1 MELPAGTD
9 PAGHTLHPA
18 LIDSSLHAMALGG
31 LVEDAADGLARLPFS
46 WSGVRLTATG
56 ATSLRAV
63 LKSKGPD
70 RLSIAYY
77 DSTGAPVGSVD
88 SLVLRSV
95 SHEALGGSGNELRR
109 SLYQVDW
116 TPLDAGPAAPAGSS
130 EPFDGVKTSATTVLL
145 GSGDPRFPGIP
156 AYTGLPALAAA
167 VEQGAPVPDAVVWAM
182 SAQGDPVT
190 ATHDAVREAAD
201 LARAWL
207 ELETLVSSRLVV
219 LTHGALA
226 ARSGEHITGLAEAAV
241 WGLFRS
247 AQHEHPDRFVL
258 LDADIPAHAAPGSP
272 SAAPTSMPS
281 PPTSTS
287 PSISPSA
294 PASISASTSASD
306 SISAS
311 TSPSLPVAL
320 SRALVSGEG
329 QLALRGDALLV
340 PRIARADAT
349 PALTRPTTPWR
360 LDVTEKGTLDNLAPV
375 EHPEAARP
383 LATGEV
389 RVEIRAAA
397 LNFRDVLIALGMYP
411 GEAMLGS
418 EGAGVVTEV
427 GSGVVDLVPGQR
439 VMGLFEGAIGPVA
452 VADRRL
458 LAPMPEG
465 WTFAEGAATPI
476 VFMTAYHALTDLS
489 SLQAGESVLVHAAAG
504 GVGMAAVQLAHHLG
518 AEVFGTAGT
527 GKWDT
532 LRTLGLDDRH
542 IASSRTL
549 DFESEFL
556 SRTDGRGMD
565 VVLDSLAGEFVDA
578 SLRLLPRGG
587 RFLEMGKTDIRD
599 ADEVGATHPGV
610 SYRAFDLMDAG
621 HDRIQE
627 MLVALLEL
635 FASGALRPLPV
646 TSWEVGRA
654 VEAFRFLGQA
664 KHVGKVVLTMPPAPT
679 SQGTV
684 LITGATGAIGRIVA
698 RRYVTEYGARN
709 LLLVS
714 RSGPAAEGAAELE
727 AELTALGATV
737 TITACDTSDRASLA
751 ALLAEI
757 PVGQP
762 LSAVVHA
769 AGVIDDGV
777 LTSLT
782 AEQIATVLRPKIDA
796 AWHLH
801 ELTLDHAPA
810 EFVLF
815 SSVAGVIGNP
825 GQANYAAANSFL
837 DALAQYRHA
846 QGLPAHSIAWGVW
859 DTSDGMAEAHAR
871 RRADRSGIQPLPVE
885 AGGEL
890 IDGLRTLGRPFVMAA
905 RLDQA
910 ALRDRAA
917 AGNLP
922 SILSGL
928 VRTTTRRTV
937 GADTGDSALG
947 RRLAQLS
954 TADGDQLLLDL
965 VRSEVAAVLGHAT
978 PDGIEPT
985 RPFGEIGLD
994 SLTAVELRNR
1004 LNTAT
1009 GVRLP
1014 ATLVFDYPTPAALV
1028 PFLRGELGTESAD
1041 HSIPAAV
1048 SVGSSVEGEE
1058 PIAIVGMACR
1068 YPGGVGSPEDLWR
1081 LVAEGTDAIG
1091 DFPVNRGWRTEGLYD
1106 PDPDVVGTTYAR
1118 GGGFLH
1124 DADEFDPAF
1133 FGLSPREA
1141 LATDPQQRLL
1151 LETAWEAVE
1160 RAGIDPTTLRG
1171 TATGVFAGVIA
1182 GDYASRLRNV
1192 PDGFEG
1198 YLSTGNTTSV
1208 ASGRISYT
1216 FGFEGPAVT
1225 VDTACSSS
1233 LVAVHLAAQALRSG
1247 ECSLALA
1254 GGVTVMAT
1262 PNTFVE
1268 FSRQR
1273 GLSPDGRCKAFSADA
1288 DGTGWGEGAGTL
1300 LLERLSDARANGHRV
1315 LALVRGSAV
1324 NQDGASNGL
1333 TAPNG
1338 PSQQRVIRQALAN
1351 ARLSPADVDVVE
1363 AHGTGTRLGDPIEAQ
1378 ALMATYGQERESDR
1392 PLWLG
1397 SVKSNIGH
1405 TLAAAGVAGIIK
1417 MVESLREGRLA
1428 RTLHADEPSP
1438 HIDWSAGAVSLLTE
1452 AQEWPRNGRT
1462 RRAGVSSFGISGT
1475 NAHVILEEAPAE
1487 EAPAEEASAGDTLA
1501 GDAFAGEAPVE
1512 EAPGGDA
1519 VAEETPVEEA
1529 PVGDAVGVPLDE
1541 GSETAESSVPSVWV
1555 LSGHTPGALRAQA
1568 ARLAEHVEAHPRLTP
1583 TDIGHSLAN
1592 SRTLLEHRA
1601 VVIGE
1606 NRGEYLDGLAALAC
1620 AESAPNVV
1628 VGDAPR
1634 PARPVF
1640 VFPGQGSQWVGMA
1653 VGLLGESEVFAAEV
1667 GRCGEVLSRYVDWS
1681 LEDVLWGRPGAVS
1694 LDRVDVVQP
1703 VLFSV
1708 MVSLAALWRSVGVC
1722 PSAVVGHS
1730 QGEIAAAY
1738 VAGALSLDDAVR
1750 VVALRSR
1757 ALGALAGRG
1766 GMLSVALGTEEVRE
1780 RLVSFGDRATVA
1792 AVNGPLSTVIAG
1804 EPGALDDFAA
1814 RCAVDEVR
1822 TRRIPV
1828 DYASHSP
1835 QVEAIREELLGLLA
1849 GITPGEPDVPFYSTL
1864 TGGLLPAG
1872 RLLDADYWYDN
1883 LRHTV
1888 RFEQTTRS
1896 LISADHHLF
1905 IEVSPHPGLTVG
1917 IQETIEDAGAP
1928 GTALGTLRRDDG
1940 GRRRFLTALGGAHAA
1955 GAPVDWSQVL
1965 GNPAGRYVDLPTYAF
1980 QRDRYWL
1987 EESAEGPA
1995 DAAGL
2000 GLEAANHSL
2009 LGAAVALADGDGA
2022 VLTGRISLQSHPW
2035 LADHA
2040 VGETVLMPGTGYVE
2054 MAIRAGDHV
2063 GCGRIGELT
2072 LRSPLVVPQSGS
2084 VTIQISVGPPDGAGH
2099 RTFSVHARR
2108 EHHDSTA
2115 NAESDWTC
2123 HATGTL
2129 TAGAP
2134 SPGASTITGPAVW
2147 PPEGAVSLPVDGRY
2161 AELAELGYNYGP
2173 VFQGL
2178 TAAWRLGETVYAE
2191 VGLPEGTDNTRF
2203 GLHPALLDAALHT
2216 IALSGIAQTVAEP
2229 GHVLLPFSWEG
2240 VSLHATGARTLRVR
2254 MERAGSD
2261 AVALQLTAP
2270 TGEPVASV
2278 DALSLRSVPVAQF
2291 DVADGRQNSLFR
2303 INWVEVPTSGAA
2315 ATDTQENSAFELYH
2329 SEGHTVVEVLD
2340 HVRGWLLGVDGGGVG
2355 RLVVVTRGAVAAG
2368 GDGDVVDVV
2377 GAGV

>member
-18 LIDSSLHAMALGG
+18 LLDSSLHAMALGG

-56 ATSLRAV
+56 ATRLRAV

-95 SHEALGGSGNELRR
+95 SHEALGGSGSELRR

-116 TPLDAGPAAPAGSS
+116 TPLDAGQATPADSS
-130 EPFDGVKTSATTVLL
+130 APFDGLKTSAPTVLL
-145 GSGDPRFPGIP
+145 GSVDPRFPGIP
-156 AYTGLPALAAA
+156 AYTGLAALAAA
-167 VEQGAPVPDAVVWAM
+167 VEQGASVPDAVVWAV
-182 SAQGDPVT
+182 SAQGDSPVT

-201 LARAWL
+201 LAREWL

-226 ARSGEHITGLAEAAV
+226 AQSGEHITGLAEAAV

-247 AQHEHPDRFVL
+247 AQLEHPERFVL
-258 LDADIPAHAAPGSP
+258 LDADIPAHSTPGSL
-272 SAAPTSMPS
+272 SAAPTS
-281 PPTSTS
+281 TSQ
-287 PSISPSA
+287 
-294 PASISASTSASD
+294 
-306 SISAS
+306 
-311 TSPSLPVAL
+311 SLPVAL
-320 SRALVSGEG
+320 SLALVSGEG
-329 QLALRGDALLV
+329 QLALRGDTLLV
-340 PRIARADAT
+340 PRVARADAT
-349 PALTRPTTPWR
+349 PALIRPTTPWR

-375 EHPEAARP
+375 EHPGAARS
-383 LATGEV
+383 LAAGEV
-389 RVEIRAAA
+389 RVAIRAAA
-397 LNFRDVLIALGMYP
+397 LNFRDVLITLGMYP

-427 GSGVVDLVPGQR
+427 GSGITDLVPGQR

-465 WTFAEGAATPI
+465 WSFAEGAATPI

-599 ADEVGATHPGV
+599 ADEVGAAHPGV

-621 HDRIQE
+621 PDRIQE

-635 FASGALRPLPV
+635 FVSGALRPLPV

-664 KHVGKVVLTMPPAPT
+664 KHVGKVVLTMPPAP
-679 SQGTV
+679 SPQGTV

-757 PVGQP
+757 PAGKP

-846 QGLPAHSIAWGVW
+846 QGLPAHSVAWGVW

-871 RRADRSGIQPLPVE
+871 RRADRSGIQPLPAE
-885 AGGEL
+885 AGGEIL
-890 IDGLRTLGRPFVMAA
+890 DGLRKLGRPFVMAA
-905 RLDQA
+905 RLDPA

-917 AGNLP
+917 AGTLP
-922 SILSGL
+922 SILAGL

-937 GADTGDSALG
+937 GAATGDSTLG

-954 TADGDQLLLDL
+954 AADGDQLLLDL

-1028 PFLRGELGTESAD
+1028 PFLRGELGTETAD
-1041 HSIPAAV
+1041 RSIPAAV
-1048 SVGSSVEGEE
+1048 SVVSSVDGEE

-1081 LVAEGTDAIG
+1081 LVAEGADAIG

-1118 GGGFLH
+1118 SGGFLH

-1160 RAGIDPTTLRG
+1160 RAGIDPTSLRG
-1171 TATGVFAGVIA
+1171 TTTGVFAGVIA

-1233 LVAVHLAAQALRSG
+1233 LVAVHLAA
-1247 ECSLALA
+1247 
-1254 GGVTVMAT
+1254 
-1262 PNTFVE
+1262 
-1268 FSRQR
+1268 
-1273 GLSPDGRCKAFSADA
+1273 
-1288 DGTGWGEGAGTL
+1288 
-1300 LLERLSDARANGHRV
+1300 
-1315 LALVRGSAV
+1315 
-1324 NQDGASNGL
+1324 
-1333 TAPNG
+1333 
-1338 PSQQRVIRQALAN
+1338 
-1351 ARLSPADVDVVE
+1351 
-1363 AHGTGTRLGDPIEAQ
+1363 
-1378 ALMATYGQERESDR
+1378 
-1392 PLWLG
+1392 
-1397 SVKSNIGH
+1397 
-1405 TLAAAGVAGIIK
+1405 
-1417 MVESLREGRLA
+1417 
-1428 RTLHADEPSP
+1428 
-1438 HIDWSAGAVSLLTE
+1438 
-1452 AQEWPRNGRT
+1452 
-1462 RRAGVSSFGISGT
+1462 
-1475 NAHVILEEAPAE
+1475 
-1487 EAPAEEASAGDTLA
+1487 
-1501 GDAFAGEAPVE
+1501 
-1512 EAPGGDA
+1512 
-1519 VAEETPVEEA
+1519 
-1529 PVGDAVGVPLDE
+1529 
-1541 GSETAESSVPSVWV
+1541 
-1555 LSGHTPGALRAQA
+1555 
-1568 ARLAEHVEAHPRLTP
+1568 
-1583 TDIGHSLAN
+1583 
-1592 SRTLLEHRA
+1592 
-1601 VVIGE
+1601 
-1606 NRGEYLDGLAALAC
+1606 
-1620 AESAPNVV
+1620 
-1628 VGDAPR
+1628 
-1634 PARPVF
+1634 
-1640 VFPGQGSQWVGMA
+1640 
-1653 VGLLGESEVFAAEV
+1653 
-1667 GRCGEVLSRYVDWS
+1667 
-1681 LEDVLWGRPGAVS
+1681 
-1694 LDRVDVVQP
+1694 
-1703 VLFSV
+1703 
-1708 MVSLAALWRSVGVC
+1708 
-1722 PSAVVGHS
+1722 
-1730 QGEIAAAY
+1730 
-1738 VAGALSLDDAVR
+1738 
-1750 VVALRSR
+1750 
-1757 ALGALAGRG
+1757 
-1766 GMLSVALGTEEVRE
+1766 
-1780 RLVSFGDRATVA
+1780 
-1792 AVNGPLSTVIAG
+1792 
-1804 EPGALDDFAA
+1804 
-1814 RCAVDEVR
+1814 
-1822 TRRIPV
+1822 
-1828 DYASHSP
+1828 
-1835 QVEAIREELLGLLA
+1835 
-1849 GITPGEPDVPFYSTL
+1849 
-1864 TGGLLPAG
+1864 
-1872 RLLDADYWYDN
+1872 
-1883 LRHTV
+1883 
-1888 RFEQTTRS
+1888 
-1896 LISADHHLF
+1896 
-1905 IEVSPHPGLTVG
+1905 
-1917 IQETIEDAGAP
+1917 
-1928 GTALGTLRRDDG
+1928 
-1940 GRRRFLTALGGAHAA
+1940 
-1955 GAPVDWSQVL
+1955 
-1965 GNPAGRYVDLPTYAF
+1965 
-1980 QRDRYWL
+1980 
-1987 EESAEGPA
+1987 
-1995 DAAGL
+1995 
-2000 GLEAANHSL
+2000 
-2009 LGAAVALADGDGA
+2009 
-2022 VLTGRISLQSHPW
+2022 
-2035 LADHA
+2035 
-2040 VGETVLMPGTGYVE
+2040 
-2054 MAIRAGDHV
+2054 
-2063 GCGRIGELT
+2063 
-2072 LRSPLVVPQSGS
+2072 
-2084 VTIQISVGPPDGAGH
+2084 
-2099 RTFSVHARR
+2099 
-2108 EHHDSTA
+2108 
-2115 NAESDWTC
+2115 
-2123 HATGTL
+2123 
-2129 TAGAP
+2129 
-2134 SPGASTITGPAVW
+2134 
-2147 PPEGAVSLPVDGRY
+2147 
-2161 AELAELGYNYGP
+2161 
-2173 VFQGL
+2173 
-2178 TAAWRLGETVYAE
+2178 
-2191 VGLPEGTDNTRF
+2191 
-2203 GLHPALLDAALHT
+2203 
-2216 IALSGIAQTVAEP
+2216 
-2229 GHVLLPFSWEG
+2229 
-2240 VSLHATGARTLRVR
+2240 
-2254 MERAGSD
+2254 
-2261 AVALQLTAP
+2261 
-2270 TGEPVASV
+2270 
-2278 DALSLRSVPVAQF
+2278 
-2291 DVADGRQNSLFR
+2291 
-2303 INWVEVPTSGAA
+2303 
-2315 ATDTQENSAFELYH
+2315 
-2329 SEGHTVVEVLD
+2329 
-2340 HVRGWLLGVDGGGVG
+2340 
-2355 RLVVVTRGAVAAG
+2355 
-2368 GDGDVVDVV
+2368 
-2377 GAGV
+2377 